1 MLYLVHMAVV
11 VVFNLEAA
19 FKVQRGWY
27 LNDVLGLSRYDE
39 GDAARPEG
47 YVDGDGRVDEDVVI
61 LIHRGTVLHVRVDWR
76 QYMP

>member
-27 LNDVLGLSRYDE
+27 LNDVLGLSR
-39 GDAARPEG
+39 
-47 YVDGDGRVDEDVVI
+47 
-61 LIHRGTVLHVRVDWR
+61 
-76 QYMP
+76 